1 MERYSDGG
9 IDDKCSIKRVDNIYN
24 ELVKGNGV
32 GYGGV
37 NISPRNEYKC
47 VRGGIHWNEVQ
58 LMVESINY
66 APLIHLY
73 KLLKYGI

>member
-24 ELVKGNGV
+24 ELVKGEWDWIW
-32 GYGGV
+32 GV
-37 NISPRNEYKC
+37 NISPLCNEYKC
-47 VRGGIHWNEVQ
+47 EGGIHWNEVQ

-66 APLIHLY
+66 APLVHLY
-73 KLLKYGI
+73 KLVKYGI